1 MVFLPY
7 PMRLAAVA
15 TLLSLELLY
24 QAFLARCDVGTAAS
38 YGPPYTPTS
47 CNGYGQDQFPPN
59 NMFAAVSG
67 GLWDNGAA
75 CGRTYRL
82 RCLSGIDRPCKGGNI
97 VVVVVDKCASN
108 PCPANLLLSR
118 EAFGAVS
125 RFTDGKINVEY
136 TQI

>member
-1 MVFLPY
+1 
-7 PMRLAAVA
+7 MRLAVIA
-15 TLLSLELLY
+15 TLLILQLFY
-24 QAFLARCDVGTAAS
+24 QAFQVRCDVGTAMS
-38 YGPPYTPTS
+38 YGPPYTPTK
-47 CNGYGQDQFPPN
+47 CDGYSQGQFPPS

-82 RCLSGIDRPCKGGNI
+82 RCLSGINRPCKNGDI
-97 VVVVVDKCASN
+97 VVVVVDECQSN

-125 RFTDGKINVEY
+125 RFSDGKINVEY